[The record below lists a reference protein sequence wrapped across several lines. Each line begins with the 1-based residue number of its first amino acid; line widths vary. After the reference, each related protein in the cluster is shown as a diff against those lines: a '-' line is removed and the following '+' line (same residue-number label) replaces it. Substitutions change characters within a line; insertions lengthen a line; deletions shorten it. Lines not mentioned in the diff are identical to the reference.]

1 MFTSNTIDR
10 LPRPAG
16 GLPVIKPAF
25 VRPGEQVT
33 IVGRV
38 FGAPLVVKGLSW
50 LPLAQLAAWP
60 IMAWVARRR
69 RPSAAGPGAGRWRPD
84 HAGRAGLGW
93 LRNIAHATA
102 ARLVGKP
109 MDAIRIMFG
118 MPLVVYHD
126 INAQDVTP
134 NSIFLGPGRAAV
146 QRLAGP
152 VRLAA
157 PAAAPGRSVAFDLAE
172 TALATN
178 IFLPTVGLLPIP
190 FIDGGPVLKWSLVA
204 RGRTVPEADQ
214 AVRRVNVVLG
224 LLLSLLG
231 GLGRKKRRRLAGGF
245 SLALAGWAFIFRF
258 GLMKEQADE

>member
-1 MFTSNTIDR
+1 M
-10 LPRPAG
+10 
-16 GLPVIKPAF
+16 IKPAF

-50 LPLAQLAAWP
+50 CRWPSWRPGRSWPGSPAAASPAQL
-60 IMAWVARRR
+60 
-69 RPSAAGPGAGRWRPD
+69 GPGAGRGRPD
-84 HAGRAGLGW
+84 HAGRAGLGVAAQPGPRRGRPAGRQTDGRHPDRVRYAAGC
-93 LRNIAHATA
+93 LSRYQRPGRDPPTA
-102 ARLVGKP
+102 YRP
-109 MDAIRIMFG
+109 
-118 MPLVVYHD
+118 
-126 INAQDVTP
+126 
-134 NSIFLGPGRAAV
+134 GPGRTAV
-146 QRLAGP
+146 QRPAGP
-152 VRLAA
+152 IRLAA
-157 PAAAPGRSVAFDLAE
+157 PAALPVLDTIAYDLAE

-231 GLGRKKRRRLAGGF
+231 GLG
-245 SLALAGWAFIFRF
+245 
-258 GLMKEQADE
+258 

>member
-1 MFTSNTIDR
+1 M
-10 LPRPAG
+10 
-16 GLPVIKPAF
+16 IKPAF

-69 RPSAAGPGAGRWRPD
+69 RPQRSWAQALGVGALTMPVV
-84 HAGRAGLGW
+84 LGSEW
-93 LRNIAHATA
+93 LHNLAHAAA

-109 MDAIRIMFG
+109 MDAIRIVFG

-134 NSIFLGPGRAAV
+134 QQHIVRALGGPLFNALLVPFAWLLRRRASADTI
-146 QRLAGP
+146 AY
-152 VRLAA
+152 
-157 PAAAPGRSVAFDLAE
+157 DLAE

-231 GLGRKKRRRLAGGF
+231 GLGWKKRRRLAGGF
-245 SLALAGWAFIFRF
+245 ALALAGWAFIFGF
-258 GLMKEQADE
+258 GLMQEQADE